1 MHREAH
7 RRRRSYTRRRMSRPT
22 VTVVIPIHNEAE
34 ILASAVQTLFGQ
46 LEAVDADVSVILVE
60 NGSTDDTYLRGVDL
74 ASRMS
79 DLTVI
84 QHDEPDY
91 GASMRAGFLA
101 ATGDWVVNFDIDYFS
116 GPFLSTVLSEHAEAD
131 IVIASKRVE
140 GSEDRRSILRR
151 LGTFGFNRLL
161 RLLFGSSVSDTHGMK
176 AFRADV
182 VAEFAPMVVSRKDLF
197 DTELVLRAERA
208 GKRIDEVPV
217 VVEELRE
224 ARSSFL
230 TRIPRTLRGLWE
242 MRRLLR
248 AGSDAESA
256 PESGG

>member
-1 MHREAH
+1 M
-7 RRRRSYTRRRMSRPT
+7 
-22 VTVVIPIHNEAE
+22 
-34 ILASAVQTLFGQ
+34 
-46 LEAVDADVSVILVE
+46 
-60 NGSTDDTYLRGVDL
+60 
-74 ASRMS
+74 
-79 DLTVI
+79 I

-131 IVIASKRVE
+131 IVIASKRVD